1 MPVTGGENLTR
12 TPVLRAPDV
21 ESRRPAAVVR
31 CVLEVGEQ
39 DTPVV
44 GEEEVLRLEV
54 AVIYTLVMACLNGKS
69 DLPKGE
75 LDPPI
80 VTTVNPVVREVGT
93 EVAAAVVIHHEEDV
107 VAPCAYPHEG
117 EALDTM
123 VSPECTHEQKPVPVR
138 KPDLPTS

>member
-12 TPVLRAPDV
+12 TPVLWAPDV

-54 AVIYTLVMACLNGKS
+54 AVIYALVMACLNGKS

-80 VTTVNPVVREVGT
+80 VTTMKPVVREVCT

-107 VAPCAYPHEG
+107 VALVEYT
-117 EALDTM
+117 L
-123 VSPECTHEQKPVPVR
+123 
-138 KPDLPTS
+138 